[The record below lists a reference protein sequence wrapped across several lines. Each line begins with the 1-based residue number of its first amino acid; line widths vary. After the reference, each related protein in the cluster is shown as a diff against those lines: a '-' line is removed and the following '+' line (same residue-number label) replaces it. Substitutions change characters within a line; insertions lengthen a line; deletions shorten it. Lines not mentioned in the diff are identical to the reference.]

1 MENEKPSKNK
11 KKLVGIITAVV
22 VVTIVGVGLAL
33 GLRGDDSNT
42 ATTANSS
49 QNSSKQ
55 ACNGDVK
62 VWGVGRNLVGEDI
75 EPGTYKLHHIGDNDP
90 TTAYSLSVMIFND
103 QQSYDASEYGMGDQQ
118 IFLGGE
124 QGDAIVTVREGNLVE
139 FNGNG
144 VEATICN

>member
-1 MENEKPSKNK
+1 MTEEKPTKNR
-11 KKLVGIITAVV
+11 KLVGIIAAVV
-22 VVTIVGVGLAL
+22 VVAVIGVGVALAT
-33 GLRGDDSNT
+33 RGNESGTTSTN
-42 ATTANSS
+42 AT
-49 QNSSKQ
+49 QQDSSKQ
-55 ACNGDVK
+55 ACNGDMK
-62 VWGVGRNLVGEDI
+62 VWGAGRSLVGEDI

-103 QQSYDASEYGMGDQQ
+103 QESYDSSEYGMGDQQ

-144 VEATICN
+144 VEATACN